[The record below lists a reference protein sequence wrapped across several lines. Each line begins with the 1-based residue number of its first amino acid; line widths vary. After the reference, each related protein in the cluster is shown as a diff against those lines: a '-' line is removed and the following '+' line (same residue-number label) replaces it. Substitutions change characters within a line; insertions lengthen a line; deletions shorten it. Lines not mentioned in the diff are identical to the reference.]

1 MILCTYN
8 QYFTIHTEFTN
19 NLPLALPICLCQKLH
34 RMVCHLRQM
43 VLHNAI
49 GYVHAAARAA
59 GADIIR
65 MGSLDILALAIIN
78 LP

>member
-1 MILCTYN
+1 MILYTYN
-8 QYFTIHTEFTN
+8 QKFTIHTYFTN
-19 NLPLALPICLCQKLH
+19 NLPLALPIRLCQKLH

-43 VLHNAI
+43 VLHNAVR
-49 GYVHAAARAA
+49 YVHAAARAA

-65 MGSLDILALAIIN
+65 MSSLDILALAVIN